1 MINTLIDLERSIRI
15 LIIIKLIAED
25 VISLRILQVAEN
37 ESAIKLE
44 NDECQFNANIQV
56 HLCRCTHILTPGVS
70 CGFKGEYPLA

>member
-25 VISLRILQVAEN
+25 VISIRILQVAEN

-44 NDECQFNANIQV
+44 SDECQFNANIQV
-56 HLCRCTHILTPGVS
+56 HLCRCTHILTPEVS